1 MSNKLEWLIATVC
14 LFVGI
19 GLFIPR
25 HSRPTVHDVTNEVAR
40 TFWTD
45 ALVIDDQGLR
55 NSLIEDCVVIDAAIE
70 EWASLHY
77 GSYIEA
83 IEAGKDPREASK
95 TLVPWINLCRSTER
109 IASLS
114 RTTFR

>member
-19 GLFIPR
+19 TMFLPR
-25 HSRPTVHDVTNEVAR
+25 HDRPTVDEVTDEVAR

-45 ALVIDDQGLR
+45 VLVNEDQELK
-55 NSLIEDCVVIDAAIE
+55 NSLIEDCEIIDAAIE
-70 EWASLHY
+70 KWVSLRY
-77 GSYIEA
+77 GSYLDA
-83 IEAGKDPREASK
+83 IEAGKDPREAAES
-95 TLVPWINLCRSTER
+95 LMPWIDLCRSTER

-114 RTTFR
+114 RTTF